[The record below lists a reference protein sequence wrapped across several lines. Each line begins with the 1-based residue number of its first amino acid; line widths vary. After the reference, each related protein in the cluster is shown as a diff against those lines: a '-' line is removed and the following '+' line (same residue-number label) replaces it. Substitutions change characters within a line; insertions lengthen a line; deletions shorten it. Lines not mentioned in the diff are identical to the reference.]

1 MYETNVKL
9 RKAKVTRAGVSFG
22 RGVCACASTVC
33 ACRVLSWKLIRLFV
47 RSVLVW
53 NHTVLFSHESLQS
66 TRKTAAVPFHVQ
78 EWLGLVCHPG
88 SQLEPPCYA
97 ALLEMPV
104 QPSALG
110 VGLYPKTPCYTRYM
124 FRGHCEEDGYCR
136 QGPTTPAVAFKIVR
150 ETFLEPS

>member
-1 MYETNVKL
+1 MEADSIIRAQRSGMESYYFVFS
-9 RKAKVTRAGVSFG
+9 RKPAT
-22 RGVCACASTVC
+22 
-33 ACRVLSWKLIRLFV
+33 
-47 RSVLVW
+47 
-53 NHTVLFSHESLQS
+53 LFSHESLQS
-66 TRKTAAVPFHVQ
+66 TRKTAAVSFHVQ

-124 FRGHCEEDGYCR
+124 FRGHCEEEGYCR

>member
-1 MYETNVKL
+1 MYDTNVKL

-53 NHTVLFSHESLQS
+53 NHTVLFSHESLQ
-66 TRKTAAVPFHVQ
+66 

-124 FRGHCEEDGYCR
+124 FRGHCEEEGYCR
-136 QGPTTPAVAFKIVR
+136 QGPTTPAVGRGFK
-150 ETFLEPS
+150 FPFCLSA